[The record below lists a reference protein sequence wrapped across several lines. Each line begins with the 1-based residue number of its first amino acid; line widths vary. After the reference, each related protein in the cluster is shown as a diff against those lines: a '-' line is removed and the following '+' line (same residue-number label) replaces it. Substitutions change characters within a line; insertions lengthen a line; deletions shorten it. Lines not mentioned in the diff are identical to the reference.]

1 MTDATDQSNASQS
14 PAAAPKTKFRV
25 KASLVEVAACLLVL
39 NLFVMAGLFWKVEAN
54 KPPVIATVS
63 VSQLSR
69 IYGQQFA
76 ADPAN
81 TPEMIRL
88 KTGIFMATTEKLLA
102 QSVKQK
108 GMVVFARECVLTGDS
123 VDLTPQV
130 SSAVD
135 QALKS
140 GALNMGGTGNATL
153 NLTQ

>member
-1 MTDATDQSNASQS
+1 MTDKPDPASE
-14 PAAAPKTKFRV
+14 PAAPSTGLKRRFPIKVSAG
-25 KASLVEVAACLLVL
+25 EAAVCLLVL
-39 NLFVMAGLFWKVEAN
+39 NLFVMAGLFWKIEVN

-76 ADPAN
+76 ADPTN

-102 QSVKQK
+102 QSAKQK

-123 VDLTPQV
+123 LDLTPQV

-140 GALNMGGTGNATL
+140 GTLTMGGTGNATL
-153 NLTQ
+153 NLAQ